1 MRVILPLAATLAAA
15 AASAAG
21 AVTVIGATTIH
32 ITNTA
37 VNYLQVAEVVASQFG
52 TGIDKALTTQGGTAT
67 ALTTYQPGVSDPINA
82 IDGNTGGNYYTDHIY
97 SSNFATSDYLDV
109 TLAAP
114 TTLSSLTL
122 YGRTD
127 CCSGRDLYTVSIS
140 NAAGTVL
147 YSGNLDATG
156 VTHSATV
163 AFDAPSAVPEP
174 ASWAML
180 LAGFGLVGV
189 AARRRCGATA
199 ISA

>member
-1 MRVILPLAATLAAA
+1 MRVMLPLAAALAAA

-32 ITNTA
+32 ITNT
-37 VNYLQVAEVVASQFG
+37 VPNYLQVAEVVASQFG

-67 ALTTYQPGVSDPINA
+67 ALNSYAPGFSDPIKA
-82 IDGNTGGNYYTDHIY
+82 IDGITGGNYYSDTIY
-97 SSNFATSDYLDV
+97 HSLGTPSDFLDI

-127 CCSGRDLYTVSIS
+127 CCSDRDLYTVSIS

-163 AFDAPSAVPEP
+163 AFDAPSTVPEP

-180 LAGFGLVGV
+180 IAGFGLVGA
-189 AARRRCGATA
+189 AARRRFGATA

>member
-1 MRVILPLAATLAAA
+1 MRVILPLAAALAAA

-32 ITNTA
+32 ITNSTPS
-37 VNYLQVAEVVASQFG
+37 YLQVAEVVATEFG
-52 TGIDKALTTQGGTAT
+52 TGLDKALTTQGGTAT
-67 ALTTYQPGVSDPINA
+67 ALNSYAPGFSDPIKA
-82 IDGNTGGNYYTDHIY
+82 IDGNTGGNYYSDTIY
-97 SSNFATSDYLDV
+97 HSLGTASDFLDI

-127 CCSGRDLYTVSIS
+127 GGSSRDLYTVSIS

-147 YSGNLDATG
+147 YSGNLNATG

-180 LAGFGLVGV
+180 IAGFGLVGA
-189 AARRRCGATA
+189 AARRRCVATA

>member
-1 MRVILPLAATLAAA
+1 MRVILPLAAALAAA

-32 ITNTA
+32 ITNT
-37 VNYLQVAEVVASQFG
+37 VPNYIQIAEVVASQFG

-67 ALTTYQPGVSDPINA
+67 ALNSYAPGFSDPIKA
-82 IDGNTGGNYYTDHIY
+82 IDGITGGNYYSDTIY
-97 SSNFATSDYLDV
+97 HSLGTPSDFLDI

-127 CCSGRDLYTVSIS
+127 CCSSRDLFTVSIS

-180 LAGFGLVGV
+180 IAGFGLVGA